1 MRGYLLLLCL
11 LLYNSLIFADD
22 MTFTTRYLPE
32 RSGVGVGIMPKNMPD
47 KLGYKGSQTTITPLL
62 ISGDYVLNN
71 LYLEAVVPL
80 IINPDDSRDD
90 IMLNTILLDIGYNY
104 YRGSSR
110 FSSGIQFTPAL
121 NLGSNEVNALSN
133 ILSWYMWFA
142 VDITQALS
150 CVLNLQYYQSL
161 EDKKEY
167 TGLYI
172 TRANSGFSIE
182 MKLEYLFLKEQIS
195 ILSDLLLYRDTSNGI
210 SNVYMVPGVR
220 FFLSELDT
228 INTTLSIPLYDDRFT
243 ERLGSGLNL
252 YYNRR
257 F

>member
-1 MRGYLLLLCL
+1 MREYLLLLCL

-32 RSGVGVGIMPKNMPD
+32 RSGVGAGIMPKNMPD

-110 FSSGIQFTPAL
+110 LSSGIQFAPAL

-133 ILSWYMWFA
+133 TLSWYMWFV

-195 ILSDLLLYRDTSNGI
+195 ILSDLLLYRDISNGI
-210 SNVYMVPGVR
+210 SNVYMAPGVR

-228 INTTLSIPLYDDRFT
+228 INTTLSIPLYDGRFT
-243 ERLGSGLNL
+243 ERFGSGLNL